1 MDTDNTPKPEAE
13 ETAQPVEGETQGDQ
27 PEPEPEEPSTQQPEE
42 LSESPLGEGSAV
54 AVSQLNESPPNGPPW
69 YRKVVPWIIAVL
81 VSLAAGFLLGFFLL
95 YQPAVGQ
102 LRNTNNQLGT
112 AQEQITNLE
121 SSLEDVNSDLS
132 TAQAELT
139 RTQQQL
145 ERVEFNQALAEVQAN
160 VTYAR
165 LALATKDLLTAR
177 QELSA
182 AELNLVELNKLLAD
196 QDTASALTERI
207 QLVRASLVSDS
218 VKALEELRLL
228 SENLARIEPR

>member
-13 ETAQPVEGETQGDQ
+13 EAAQPIEGENQGDQ
-27 PEPEPEEPSTQQPEE
+27 PDTNTGEPSNQPAE

-54 AVSQLNESPPNGPPW
+54 AVSQLSDSPSNGRPW

-95 YQPAVGQ
+95 YQPAAGE
-102 LRNTNNQLGT
+102 LRSANNQLAT
-112 AQEQITNLE
+112 AQEQI
-121 SSLEDVNSDLS
+121 SSLENSLEDANSDLT
-132 TAQAELT
+132 TAQADLT

-207 QLVRASLVSDS
+207 QLIRASLVSDS